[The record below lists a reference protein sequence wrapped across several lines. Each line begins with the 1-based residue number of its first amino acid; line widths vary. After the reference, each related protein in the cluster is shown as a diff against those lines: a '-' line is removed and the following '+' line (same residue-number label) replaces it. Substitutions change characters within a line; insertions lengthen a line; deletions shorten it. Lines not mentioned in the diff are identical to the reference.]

1 MIFMFCAQCQRQKLH
16 KEKYRNLNSSFL
28 ILASVTPPFDMFFG
42 LYSQGTTFSLESPL
56 IIQTVGMKCLTPGFF
71 KAVSQAPGSRKCQIN
86 AGDPNRIYP
95 IIGPLNMDLTPGSC
109 PDHGASEAQSLGKS
123 QLGGSCR

>member
-1 MIFMFCAQCQRQKLH
+1 MSETETAQGEIQ
-16 KEKYRNLNSSFL
+16 ESEF
-28 ILASVTPPFDMFFG
+28 ILPHFGLCHTPPFDMFFG